1 MPHLGP
7 TQDSI
12 AVDVKPAGGR
22 GMSWWSLFAP
32 AQPPLKNHH
41 PFNMA
46 NFLSFIIDDYR

>member
-32 AQPPLKNHH
+32 AQPPKKITIHLTWPIFYHS
-41 PFNMA
+41 
-46 NFLSFIIDDYR
+46 L